1 MQYAEILEE
10 GKKLTLTERLTLVEA
25 VVQLM
30 REELQQLEPPSTRGG
45 KARQLAAAA
54 RMLRADYAEDSA
66 LTSFTALDS
75 EDLHEDSIVPMT
87 RTLPRD

>member
-10 GKKLTLTERLTLVEA
+10 CKKLTLIERLALIEA

-30 REELQQLEPPSTRGG
+30 REDLPQIEQPSTKGSN
-45 KARQLAAAA
+45 ARQLAAAA
-54 RMLRADYAEDSA
+54 RMLRADYAEDRE

-75 EDLHEDSIVPMT
+75 EDFHEEG
-87 RTLPRD
+87 

>member
-10 GKKLTLTERLTLVEA
+10 GKKLTLIERLTLVEA
-25 VVQLM
+25 VVQLR
-30 REELQQLEPPSTRGG
+30 REELPQLEQPSTRGG
-45 KARQLAAAA
+45 KARQLAAA

-66 LTSFTALDS
+66 LTSCTALDS
-75 EDLHEDSIVPMT
+75 EDLPEDSVVPMT